1 MDLIK
6 WGWTERDRSDQ
17 EFSRLFHRISALMRT
32 KSHEIKNFIY
42 VLIDVYF
49 IDDNNNL
56 YFFGNDDVYSVDLND
71 SFNYN
76 YTDIDLCWDDYK
88 KIKFICKLTLENII
102 EHELVSKEFRRDKKI
117 SDLLDN

>member
-1 MDLIK
+1 
-6 WGWTERDRSDQ
+6 
-17 EFSRLFHRISALMRT
+17 MRT

-102 EHELVSKEFRRDKKI
+102 EHELVSKQFRRDKKI